1 MKIRGVVFDLD
12 GTLVSQELNFDAIR
26 AQIGLPSGTPLLE
39 ALERMTDDDRQRAGA
54 ILDEHEGQAVLRA
67 ALLPGV
73 VEVLDW
79 LDGRKLKRGLLSRNS
94 RRSVDTVLARYELQ
108 FDPALAREDAPFKP
122 NPHGL
127 QQICAAWQFEPAEVL
142 MVGDYLYD
150 LQAGRSA
157 GTRTAL
163 LTHGRDWP
171 FAHLADWTLTSLAEL
186 PGAIQNHVV

>member
-54 ILDEHEGQAVLRA
+54 ILDEHEGQGVLRA
-67 ALLPGV
+67 ALVPGV
-73 VEVLDW
+73 VDVLDW

-94 RRSVDTVLARYELQ
+94 RRSVTAVLSRYSLQ
-108 FDPALAREDAPFKP
+108 FSPALAREDAPFKP

-127 QQICAAWQFEPAEVL
+127 QQICAAWQFEPDEVL

-163 LTHGRDWP
+163 LTHGREWP
-171 FAHLADWTLTSLAEL
+171 FAHLADWSLTTLAEL
-186 PGAIQNHVV
+186 PDAIQNHVD